1 MVERHS
7 GAKSNVVLI
16 TKSSK
21 EQDGYE
27 GTQDRGLRQSPKTPV
42 RRPHRALLGARH
54 TALAAKNELEE
65 RKPVSRG
72 GWKKFFGRRGRFGRP
87 AADQFRAGG
96 GSRRR
101 PRPVRLARG
110 QRPR

>member
-42 RRPHRALLGARH
+42 QRPCQALSGARH

-65 RKPVSRG
+65 RKLVSRG
-72 GWKKFFGRRGRFGRP
+72 DRKKFSGAGAGHQAGGRP
-87 AADQFRAGG
+87 VPGRVGLTP
-96 GSRRR
+96 S
-101 PRPVRLARG
+101 PV
-110 QRPR
+110 